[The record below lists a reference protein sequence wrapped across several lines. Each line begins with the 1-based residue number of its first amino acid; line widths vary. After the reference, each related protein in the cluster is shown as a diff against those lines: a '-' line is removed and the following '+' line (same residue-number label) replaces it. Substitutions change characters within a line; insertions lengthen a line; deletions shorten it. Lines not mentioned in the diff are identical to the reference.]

1 MEREQRLA
9 DEHMA
14 LDGIWEWG
22 RVCLKSPRQVS
33 AIVSSIVSAIVSSIV
48 SSIVS
53 RPRL

>member
-1 MEREQRLA
+1 MEGEQRLA

-33 AIVSSIVSAIVSSIV
+33 AIVSSIVS
-48 SSIVS
+48 SIVS

>member
-1 MEREQRLA
+1 MEREQRMA

-33 AIVSSIVSAIVSSIV
+33 AIVSSIVS
-48 SSIVS
+48 SIVS

>member
-9 DEHMA
+9 DEHMT
-14 LDGIWEWG
+14 LDGNWEWG

-33 AIVSSIVSAIVSSIV
+33 AMVSSIV

-53 RPRL
+53 RPRP